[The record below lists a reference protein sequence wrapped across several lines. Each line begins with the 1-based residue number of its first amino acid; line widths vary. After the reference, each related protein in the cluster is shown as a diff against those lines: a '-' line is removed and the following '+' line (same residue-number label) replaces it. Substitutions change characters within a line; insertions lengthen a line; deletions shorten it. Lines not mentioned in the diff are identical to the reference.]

1 MSFLPSEITDLPA
14 REKIRYSG
22 SLNFTD
28 RPAHVKYAYLRAS
41 SGSIGGPWAQRALR
55 APPAV
60 VLVGVR
66 LRWPE
71 RADRGGTNHLKVTSK
86 GPE

>member
-1 MSFLPSEITDLPA
+1 M
-14 REKIRYSG
+14 G
-22 SLNFTD
+22 SM
-28 RPAHVKYAYLRAS
+28 
-41 SGSIGGPWAQRALR
+41 GGPWAQRALR

-60 VLVGVR
+60 VLVGVG
-66 LRWPE
+66 LRWSE